1 MTRQGKQQIEYT
13 LATHAIEK
21 LIPSKEAL
29 RLCEQM
35 ANGAVNADA
44 AVSSILERY
53 GLAGVRTNG

>member
-35 ANGAVNADA
+35 SNGSMNADA

-53 GLAGVRTNG
+53 GLVRVGANG

>member
-1 MTRQGKQQIEYT
+1 MTRQNKQQIEYT

-21 LIPSKEAL
+21 LFPSKEAL

-35 ANGAVNADA
+35 SDGTMNADA

-53 GLAGVRTNG
+53 GLVKVGTNG